1 MFKLLVVLFIVKL
14 YAQYDIFILT
24 CLIYESQTNDFERIV
39 TFWVIQTFYNFIYWN
54 LLNCSITFKIRHSDK
69 VFSIKST
76 IVH

>member
-1 MFKLLVVLFIVKL
+1 MFKLLIPLFIVKL
-14 YAQYDIFILT
+14 YTQYDIFILT

-39 TFWVIQTFYNFIYWN
+39 TFLLLYLLKFVKLFYYI
-54 LLNCSITFKIRHSDK
+54 KIRHSDK